1 MDGGTIESVLEGNLT
16 LTQMMNV
23 LNLTGANVTSNDS
36 AVFNLYEAWRSREK
50 EQLIMYKWVAY
61 VLGALIVIS
70 NLTVVISS
78 GLILRKGR
86 LQC

>member
-1 MDGGTIESVLEGNLT
+1 MDGGTIESVLEGNVT
-16 LTQMMNV
+16 LTQMMHV

-86 LQC
+86 QQC

>member
-16 LTQMMNV
+16 LTQMMHV

-86 LQC
+86 